1 MIITSSYIEE
11 KNSNNDIIIINNN
24 VENNILFIGSCR
36 MVAFINYFYNDER
49 FKNKYN
55 YLCVMVHKTVE
66 LSKTLD
72 TNEYIKSLINKSKI
86 LICEYMVNFNYFNT
100 ARNRDLNI
108 FKIYD
113 NFELVISL
121 PNFDVFLYTKDIIRV
136 DKYCNDNFILYL
148 NDNINIEILTNI
160 LKIYRN
166 NQINKYCKIIEKS
179 SLSELKEFI
188 LNNYLNF
195 RLEHTSNHPT
205 NLLLYEMYK
214 LILHKF
220 FKMEPSQITFE
231 INNAYEFLPST
242 NYNTILTIYDKVCL
256 NYEINENYIDKELAD
271 KYLLNN

>member
-11 KNSNNDIIIINNN
+11 INSNNDIIIINNN

-100 ARNRDLNI
+100 SRNRDLNI

-121 PNFDVFLYTKDIIRV
+121 PNFDVFIYTKDIIRV
-136 DKYCNDNFILYL
+136 DKYCNDKFILYL
-148 NDNINIEILTNI
+148 NNNINIETLTNI

-166 NQINKYCKIIEKS
+166 NQINKYCKTIEKS
-179 SLSELKEFI
+179 SLLELKEFI
-188 LNNYLNF
+188 LNNYLNL

-220 FKMEPSQITFE
+220 FKMEPSQTTFE
-231 INNAYEFLPST
+231 INNIYEFLPST

-256 NYEINENYIDKELAD
+256 NYEINENYIDKELSD